1 MKSIIKL
8 TCIMMA
14 LLSTLVIAG
23 CSNKPDYTGT
33 WIGYDGENAL
43 YRLTIQENGKEY
55 MVTEDTY
62 FYIPEKDLPKPNLFA
77 LFVTANDNL
86 PNTNNKYDIK
96 YILHKD
102 SRVTTAKA
110 VQPTNQLSYDEGRT
124 MLRYIEKDKTFL
136 LNNVRY
142 QKETSDLTNSFLQQM
157 QAAMRR
163 ELELKYHKYGERA
176 IGSNHNKVILGNI
189 TFDDSTLTEN
199 K

>member
-14 LLSTLVIAG
+14 LLSMLVIAG
-23 CSNKPDYTGT
+23 CSNKPDNTGT
-33 WIGYDGENAL
+33 WIGY
-43 YRLTIQENGKEY
+43 
-55 MVTEDTY
+55 
-62 FYIPEKDLPKPNLFA
+62 
-77 LFVTANDNL
+77 ANDNL
-86 PNTNNKYDIK
+86 PNANNKYDIK

-102 SRVTTAKA
+102 SRVTTAKT
-110 VQPTNQLSYDEGRT
+110 VQPANGKADEDQYKNQLSYDEGRT
-124 MLRYIEKDKTFL
+124 MLRYIEKDKTLL
-136 LNNVRY
+136 LNNIRY